1 MLTTSLPKN
10 QQYSQ
15 EESLR
20 DCTAPKPLEY
30 LRIQGFAN
38 NEIRFTVRSK
48 SLGPSRV
55 HLLDEAHLI
64 GRKDSRRN
72 NPYGDS

>member
-1 MLTTSLPKN
+1 MIITSLPKN
-10 QQYSQ
+10 QLYSQ

-20 DCTAPKPLEY
+20 DCTTPKPLEY

-38 NEIRFTVRSK
+38 NELRFTVRSK

-55 HLLDEAHLI
+55 HLLNESQLV
-64 GRKDSRRN
+64 GRKKSRR
-72 NPYGDS
+72 